1 MPFIF
6 LSYSHKDS
14 EYANRLADSLEA
26 KGLEVWIDERIDYG
40 SRWPKVIQENLDR
53 CSAFVVVMTP
63 DSFESEWVQAELTR
77 ARRLRKPTFPLLL
90 DGDVWLALEATHYVE
105 VREAKLPPSRFYNAL
120 ADILSTGQAQ
130 TASSA
135 SQRERLQTELNE
147 LQRRYDNLTSRIA
160 AVDTDLGL
168 SLIHISEPTR
178 PY

>member
-40 SRWPKVIQENLDR
+40 ARWPKVIQENLDR
-53 CSAFVVVMTP
+53 CTAFVVVMTP
-63 DSFESEWVQAELTR
+63 NSYESEWVQAQLTR

-105 VREAKLPPSRFYNAL
+105 VRGASCRRRVLRR
-120 ADILSTGQAQ
+120 TGQHLPAGR
-130 TASSA
+130 SK
-135 SQRERLQTELNE
+135 RLHQPTSG
-147 LQRRYDNLTSRIA
+147 DNSTK
-160 AVDTDLGL
+160 
-168 SLIHISEPTR
+168 
-178 PY
+178 